1 MTAVNRENAPA
12 RPGAATAILAA
23 GAAAGVLDI
32 LAAIARSTLQGNGA
46 LVVLKAVASGLL
58 GRDAFRGGSGIAA
71 LGLLLHF
78 IIATGWAALYYA
90 LSRRFPVLVERPVV
104 SGALYGVAV
113 YWLMRLV
120 VVPLSAAP
128 FGGGGSTAGMLVAI
142 AIHIACVGLPIALLV
157 ARFRSPAP

>member
-1 MTAVNRENAPA
+1 MTAANAEHAPR

-32 LAAIARSTLQGNGA
+32 LAAIARSTVQGNGG

-58 GRDAFRGGSGIAA
+58 GRDAFRGGSEMAA

-78 IIATGWAALYYA
+78 IIATGWAALYYV
-90 LSRRFPVLVERPVV
+90 LSRRFPVLVARPVV
-104 SGALYGVAV
+104 AGALYGIAV

-128 FGGGGSTAGMLVAI
+128 FGGGGSTSGMLVAI
-142 AIHIACVGLPIALLV
+142 AIHIFCVGLPIALVL
-157 ARFRSPAP
+157 RSRAP